1 MNGKCTEAWA
11 LAVILEK
18 KEINTKD
25 LDFMKQNIIL
35 LISCTLFIC
44 LFSGCDK
51 GEDLNQYKVGEFDFK
66 IDSIYNVTQTSVTI
80 RATLHTAQVE
90 KNITGLYVEYYKEDD
105 INKNYAIKTQSFDK
119 KEGTVIMTITGLDP
133 DTYYCVQPWIALAQG
148 TNPHIAYTTGM
159 SKPDTEVSFMT
170 HGELP
175 KTGTVNDIDGNVY
188 HYITI
193 GTQAWLVENLK
204 TTHLRDGTPIPN
216 EKDSVKWCLS
226 DTQQELQTSLSYCDY
241 NNNTAY
247 GEKYGHIYDIKASLS
262 KIAPRGWHVPTLNEW
277 NVLKN
282 YLIFHGYNYD
292 KSTTDNSIAKSLA
305 SNSNDWKGYSYNAG
319 SIIDNLS
326 LNNSTGF
333 TAMPGGYRSRYGE
346 FKGLGY
352 YCYLWSST
360 SYYQYNNYIYL
371 NSGSNYLGDDYY
383 NVSGLY
389 IRCIRDNY

>member
-1 MNGKCTEAWA
+1 
-11 LAVILEK
+11 
-18 KEINTKD
+18 
-25 LDFMKQNIIL
+25 MKQNIIL

-51 GEDLNQYKVGEFDFK
+51 GEDLNQYKIGEFDFK

-80 RATLHTAQVE
+80 KATLYTQKVE
-90 KNITGLYVEYYKEDD
+90 KNITGLYVEYYKEEDKGKD
-105 INKNYAIKTQSFDK
+105 NTSKSQSFDQNN
-119 KEGTVIMTITGLDP
+119 GTVVMTITGLEP
-133 DTYYCVQPWIALAQG
+133 NTFYCIEPWIAIAHG
-148 TNPHIAYTTGM
+148 TNPYVGYTTGM
-159 SKPDTEVSFMT
+159 AKPNTEVSFMT

-188 HYITI
+188 HYVTI
-193 GTQAWLVENLK
+193 GTQTWLVENLK

-216 EKDSVKWCLS
+216 EKDSAKWCLS
-226 DTQQELQTSLSYCDY
+226 DTEQWLQTSLSYCDY
-241 NNNTAY
+241 NNDTVL
-247 GEKYGHIYDIKASLS
+247 GKKYGHIYDIKASLS

-277 NVLKN
+277 NVLKD
-282 YLIFHGYNYD
+282 YLISHGYNYD
-292 KSTTDNSIAKSLA
+292 KSTTYNHIAKSLA
-305 SNSNDWKGYSYNAG
+305 SNSSDWIGYSYNEG

-333 TAMPGGYRSRYGE
+333 TALPGGYRSRYGE

-352 YCYLWSST
+352 DCYLWSST

-371 NSGSNYLGDDYY
+371 NSGSNSLNNNYY
-383 NVSGLY
+383 DVSGLY